1 MSKYGKW
8 SLTSCA
14 GISAGL
20 LAAFADGVPNSAL
33 VLSAAIM
40 SLVVATLFILIKL
53 NKLLRSRK

>member
-40 SLVVATLFILIKL
+40 SLVVVTLFILIK
-53 NKLLRSRK
+53 